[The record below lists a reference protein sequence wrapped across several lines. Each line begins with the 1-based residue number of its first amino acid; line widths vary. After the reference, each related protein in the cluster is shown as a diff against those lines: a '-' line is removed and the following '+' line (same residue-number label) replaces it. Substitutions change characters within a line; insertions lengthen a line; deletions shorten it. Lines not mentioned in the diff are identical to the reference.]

1 MRNLPE
7 LLAPVGGEEQL
18 RAAVENGADAVY
30 MGGRMFNARVNA
42 GSFGGDQLKES
53 VRYAHSKGVK
63 VYITLNTLVK
73 DEELEEAIQV
83 ARECYTAGVDA
94 LIVQDFGLGSL
105 LKKYVPNMELHLSTQ
120 GTVYDLDGV
129 LQAKDMGFERVVL
142 ARETPFE
149 QIKAIAGATDVP
161 LEIFVHGALC
171 MCYSGQCQMSRFQG
185 GRSGNRG
192 GCAQP
197 CRLPYEIMRGGKP
210 VLDKGEK
217 RPVFSKYRLSPKD
230 MCTIDN
236 LGEFA
241 DAGVASLKIEG
252 RMKSPEYVA
261 VVVSIYRKYL
271 DLYAR
276 DGWYEVSQR
285 DREALQQIFNRGSF
299 TDGYLW
305 KNPRRNILS
314 GDIPKHQGIELG
326 KVLNVRVAGE
336 GKTIR
341 QFLTVKLSRDLNLGD
356 GVEVHHMGRNG
367 EPQLSGNI
375 VTYIGEPKKRGGKS
389 WREARSGQIVEIG
402 DIPGQVDPGDAIYKI
417 SDKLQ
422 MTEARKSFEI
432 TSGTAK
438 KESRKLPVDM
448 ELSMHLG
455 SPVRLTVELA
465 DGETEMAPGIPL
477 AVIALSEV
485 EPEPALN
492 RPMDEAGARRQL
504 EKTGDTMFVLRDLK
518 LDMDPGVTVRA
529 SALNQLRR
537 EGLELLTEAW
547 EQYQEEGFDAN
558 EFEGLELTE
567 GKLWEALAQENAEE
581 SAEEIVC
588 RGKRSA
594 YLFHADEEILELAMG
609 SSYDRLYFSYQIFLE
624 ESYRESLKDMVR
636 KGKQVFA
643 WIPPITQGKEHDY
656 IDEHRQEICDAVKAV
671 AEAGEGPG
679 IWSALAVNNLGQIRQ
694 FGGKG
699 TALFGDYGLNLYNS
713 ADFVWAK
720 QQGLFGVV
728 LCHEGFDNGFGKALA
743 PEERAGFGGPPE
755 ALPELQGLDG
765 EVVIGGRIPLMIS
778 AHCPIGDTT
787 GCRGPVDGIGACDG
801 GCYALKDRKGRSY
814 PILTEKLDC
823 RTLIFSQE
831 FSADERNTSKDW
843 RQKGYNTRV
852 YGIDKTIF

>member
-1 MRNLPE
+1 MRKLPE

-149 QIKAIAGATDVP
+149 QIKAIAQATDVP

-197 CRLPYEIMRGGKP
+197 CRLPYEIMRSGKP

-276 DGWYEVSQR
+276 DGWYEVSQE

-417 SDKLQ
+417 S
-422 MTEARKSFEI
+422 
-432 TSGTAK
+432 G
-438 KESRKLPVDM
+438 
-448 ELSMHLG
+448 
-455 SPVRLTVELA
+455 
-465 DGETEMAPGIPL
+465 
-477 AVIALSEV
+477 
-485 EPEPALN
+485 
-492 RPMDEAGARRQL
+492 
-504 EKTGDTMFVLRDLK
+504 
-518 LDMDPGVTVRA
+518 
-529 SALNQLRR
+529 
-537 EGLELLTEAW
+537 
-547 EQYQEEGFDAN
+547 
-558 EFEGLELTE
+558 
-567 GKLWEALAQENAEE
+567 
-581 SAEEIVC
+581 
-588 RGKRSA
+588 
-594 YLFHADEEILELAMG
+594 
-609 SSYDRLYFSYQIFLE
+609 
-624 ESYRESLKDMVR
+624 
-636 KGKQVFA
+636 
-643 WIPPITQGKEHDY
+643 
-656 IDEHRQEICDAVKAV
+656 
-671 AEAGEGPG
+671 
-679 IWSALAVNNLGQIRQ
+679 
-694 FGGKG
+694 
-699 TALFGDYGLNLYNS
+699 
-713 ADFVWAK
+713 
-720 QQGLFGVV
+720 
-728 LCHEGFDNGFGKALA
+728 
-743 PEERAGFGGPPE
+743 
-755 ALPELQGLDG
+755 
-765 EVVIGGRIPLMIS
+765 
-778 AHCPIGDTT
+778 
-787 GCRGPVDGIGACDG
+787 
-801 GCYALKDRKGRSY
+801 
-814 PILTEKLDC
+814 
-823 RTLIFSQE
+823 
-831 FSADERNTSKDW
+831 
-843 RQKGYNTRV
+843 
-852 YGIDKTIF
+852 

>member
-1 MRNLPE
+1 MRQIPE

-30 MGGRMFNARVNA
+30 MGGRLFNARVNA

-73 DEELEEAIQV
+73 DEELEEAVKV
-83 ARECYTAGVDA
+83 ARECYLAGVDA
-94 LIVQDFGLGSL
+94 LIVQDFGLGMML
-105 LKKYVPNMELHLSTQ
+105 RKYVPHMELHLSTQ

-149 QIKAIAGATDVP
+149 QIKAIAEATDVP

-197 CRLPYEIMRGGKP
+197 CRLPYEILRGGKP
-210 VLDKGEK
+210 ILDKGEK
-217 RPVFSKYRLSPKD
+217 RAVFSKYRLSPKD

-241 DAGVASLKIEG
+241 EAGVASLKIEG

-261 VVVSIYRKYL
+261 VVVGIYRKYL

-276 DGWYEVSQR
+276 DGWYEVTR
-285 DREALQQIFNRGSF
+285 EDREALQQIFNRGSF

-305 KNPRRNILS
+305 KNPRRNLLS
-314 GDIPKHQGIELG
+314 GDLPKHQGIELG
-326 KVLNVRVAGE
+326 KVMHVRVTGE

-356 GVEVHHMGRNG
+356 GVEVHSLDRDG
-367 EPQLSGNI
+367 EVTLTGNI
-375 VTYIGEPKKRGGKS
+375 VTYIGDKKNRGGKS
-389 WREARSGQIVEIG
+389 LREARRGQIVEIG
-402 DIPGQVDPGDAIYKI
+402 DIPGQVDPGDVIFKI
-417 SDKLQ
+417 SDKKQ
-422 MTEARKSFEI
+422 MTEARKTFEI

-448 ELSMHLG
+448 ELSMQLG
-455 SPVRLTVELA
+455 KPVTLTVTLA
-465 DGETEMAPGIPL
+465 EETATAVEKLPL
-477 AVIALSEV
+477 AVIALSEQ

-504 EKTGDTMFVLRDLK
+504 EKTGDTMFALRDLT
-518 LDMDPGVTVRA
+518 LDMEPGLTVRA
-529 SALNQLRR
+529 SVLNQLRR
-537 EGLELLTEAW
+537 EGLELLTVAW
-547 EQYQEEGFDAN
+547 EQKQEEIGGGEEAAIPEWKRESLRK
-558 EFEGLELTE
+558 EFG
-567 GKLWEALAQENAEE
+567 NAE
-581 SAEEIVC
+581 AMIEETAIR
-588 RGKRSA
+588 RGKKA
-594 YLFHADEEILELAMG
+594 LYLFHADEEILELASG
-609 SSYDRLYFSYQIFLE
+609 SDYDRFYFSYQVFLN
-624 ESYRESLKDMVR
+624 ESYREVLKQLVR
-636 KGKQVFA
+636 SGKQVFA

-656 IDEHRQEICDAVKAV
+656 LEEHRQEILDAVKTV
-671 AEAGEGPG
+671 AGVGVEPG
-679 IWSALAVNNLGQIRQ
+679 LWAAIAVNNLGQIRQ
-694 FGGKG
+694 FGGQG
-699 TALFGDYGLNLYNS
+699 VPLFGDYGLNLYNS
-713 ADFVWAK
+713 ADFTWAK
-720 QQGLFGVV
+720 NQGLFGAV
-728 LCHEGFDNGFGKALA
+728 LCHEGFDNGFGKGLT
-743 PEERAGFGGPPE
+743 PEESAGFGGSPE
-755 ALPELQGLDG
+755 ELPDIDNLDG

-778 AHCPIGDTT
+778 AHCAIGDAT

-814 PILTEKLDC
+814 PIVTEKMDC
-823 RTLIFSQE
+823 RTILFSQDFPAE
-831 FSADERNTSKDW
+831 EKNAPRDW
-843 RQKGYNTRV
+843 KRKGYNIRV
-852 YGIDKTIF
+852 YGIDKTVF

>member
-1 MRNLPE
+1 MRKLPE

-105 LKKYVPNMELHLSTQ
+105 LKTYVPNMELHLSTQ

-149 QIKAIAGATDVP
+149 QIKAIAEATDVP

-217 RPVFSKYRLSPKD
+217 RPIFSKYRLSPKD

-276 DGWYEVSQR
+276 DGWYEVSQE

-356 GVEVHHMGRNG
+356 GVEVHHRGRNG

-465 DGETEMAPGIPL
+465 DGETEMVPGIPL

-518 LDMDPGVTVRA
+518 LDMDPGVTVRT

-567 GKLWEALAQENAEE
+567 GKLWKALAQENAEE
-581 SAEEIVC
+581 STEKIVC

-594 YLFHADEEILELAMG
+594 YLFRADEEILELAMG

-656 IDEHRQEICDAVKAV
+656 IDEHCQEICDAVKAV

-699 TALFGDYGLNLYNS
+699 IALFGDYGLNLYNS